1 MIYKDI
7 ELFNVEDIREGS
19 GGAVLYRFPIDVT
32 EQMGRCEYNKRIA
45 RLTTGIEMRFVGEAF
60 ITLRVLDWYGFVT
73 VYLGDRQMSVH
84 QVRKNELLTLEL
96 GCGDNGCYDTS
107 RTPHGRFAPNVWRVV
122 IGHDIRVRIVE
133 IEPFGEIRPPKP
145 DELPKT
151 TMLAYGSSITHGTG
165 AIMYENAYIVKTAEA
180 LGIQVLNKGMG
191 GSCHCE
197 KAVANYIASADADI
211 LCLELGINMLDVFSP
226 DEYRERAGY
235 LLKKAAATS
244 KPVIFVSTLFGSA
257 GVCTDKQRTEKYRAY
272 EAVAEELAKETGV
285 NFIKGSDI
293 LRNHTELTG
302 DMIHPSVHGH
312 DLMAKRLSKRLSAIL
327 NFPLIN
333 P

>member
-1 MIYKDI
+1 MIYKNI
-7 ELFNVEDIREGS
+7 ELFNVEDIREGN
-19 GGAVLYRFPIDVT
+19 GGTVLYRFPKDVT
-32 EQMGRCEYNKRIA
+32 EQMGLREYNKRIA
-45 RLTTGIEMRFVGEAF
+45 RLTTGVEMRFVGEAF

-96 GCGDNGCYDTS
+96 GYDNNDCYDTS
-107 RTPHGRFAPNVWRVV
+107 GTPHGRFAPNVWRVV

-165 AIMYENAYIVKTAEA
+165 AVMYENAYIYKTAEA

-191 GSCHCE
+191 GSCYCE
-197 KAVANYIASADADI
+197 KAVADYIPTADADI
-211 LCLELGINMLDVFSP
+211 FCLELGINMLDIFSP
-226 DEYRERAGY
+226 EEYRERAGY
-235 LLKKAAATS
+235 LLKKAAETG
-244 KPVIFVSTLFGSA
+244 KPTIFVSTLFGSA
-257 GVCTDKQRTEKYRAY
+257 DVCTDRQKVEKYRAY
-272 EAVAEELAKETGV
+272 EAVAEALAKETGV

-293 LRNHTELTG
+293 LKDHTELTG

-312 DLMAKRLSKRLSAIL
+312 DFMARRLSKRLSAIL